1 MICEYRHILDL
12 WQFLYL
18 INNKILLM
26 RLIFILFIF
35 TINFLI
41 AQNNKDSILFC
52 PTVKFSLALQSPEG
66 DFSSDYGINSNI
78 GFALG
83 WKNNR
88 NQTFEMIYNFIHSQ
102 NVKNKSVLN
111 HLINS
116 QGWIINQN
124 GEENLYILYHRGG
137 LISLDFGKIY
147 NTIGPNANSGLYIKT
162 GFGTMYHKIR
172 IENQDN
178 LIPQLSREYLKYYDR
193 LTVGVLLKQYIGYH
207 HMSNNRLVN
216 FTIGFECIEGFNK
229 GMRDYQIDLM
239 APYKDNKL
247 DIYVG
252 IRTAWIFPVL
262 RKDPKEYYYN

>member
-18 INNKILLM
+18 INNKKLLL

-124 GEENLYILYHRGG
+124 GEENLYILYH
-137 LISLDFGKIY
+137 GK
-147 NTIGPNANSGLYIKT
+147 LYGK
-162 GFGTMYHKIR
+162 G
-172 IENQDN
+172 
-178 LIPQLSREYLKYYDR
+178 YLK
-193 LTVGVLLKQYIGYH
+193 LGTV
-207 HMSNNRLVN
+207 SNLG
-216 FTIGFECIEGFNK
+216 T
-229 GMRDYQIDLM
+229 
-239 APYKDNKL
+239 L
-247 DIYVG
+247 DDAG
-252 IRTAWIFPVL
+252 I
-262 RKDPKEYYYN
+262 

>member
-1 MICEYRHILDL
+1 
-12 WQFLYL
+12 
-18 INNKILLM
+18 
-26 RLIFILFIF
+26 
-35 TINFLI
+35 
-41 AQNNKDSILFC
+41 
-52 PTVKFSLALQSPEG
+52 
-66 DFSSDYGINSNI
+66 
-78 GFALG
+78 
-83 WKNNR
+83 
-88 NQTFEMIYNFIHSQ
+88 
-102 NVKNKSVLN
+102 
-111 HLINS
+111 
-116 QGWIINQN
+116 
-124 GEENLYILYHRGG
+124 
-137 LISLDFGKIY
+137 
-147 NTIGPNANSGLYIKT
+147 
-162 GFGTMYHKIR
+162 MYHKIR

-178 LIPQLSREYLKYYDR
+178 LIPQLSKEYLKYYDR